1 VASKAGIPSDHLGYF
16 ARIKGEVRRFGIFA
30 LLRAA
35 EARAPGLPRIGRS
48 RAPGQNIADLAHTAS
63 MEFPGPTV
71 ESLEPAPSGR
81 VRVRSLFLGL
91 TGPMGALPMHLTEYA
106 SYERRYAK
114 KQPFGAFLDLITDRM
129 LQFFY
134 RAWADSQPAAQA
146 DRTGDDR
153 FARYLGAITGAQDAA
168 PEAGPFPARRR
179 LAYAGLFASRR
190 SAAVIEDGLTRV
202 LRSPV
207 QVREF
212 IPRWRQL
219 APEDQTRLG
228 APEPQNQ
235 LGGGALLGRSVL
247 SAADTFRVTVRP
259 ASFEDYR
266 SCLPGGERHQLA
278 KAAIDAL
285 APSHL
290 DWELLLQIDAAAV
303 EPARLD
309 GRTALGWTG
318 WLAPKNTTG
327 VRADARIPKSWGPVA
342 H

>member
-1 VASKAGIPSDHLGYF
+1 MASKAGIQADHLVF
-16 ARIKGEVRRFGIFA
+16 LARVKGEVRRFGIFA

-48 RAPGQNIADLAHTAS
+48 RTPSQNIADLAHTPS

-91 TGPMGALPMHLTEYA
+91 TGPMGALPLHLTEYA
-106 SYERRYAK
+106 AYERRYAK
-114 KQPFGAFLDLITDRM
+114 KRPFGAFLDLITDRM

-134 RAWADSQPAAQA
+134 RAWADSQPSAQA
-146 DRTGDDR
+146 DRAADDR
-153 FARYLGAITGAQDAA
+153 FARYLGALSGAVDAA
-168 PEAGPFPARRR
+168 PEGGPFPARRR

-190 SAAVIEDGLTRV
+190 SAAVLEDGLSRV

-207 QVREF
+207 QVREYV
-212 IPRWRQL
+212 PRWRQL
-219 APEDQTRLG
+219 EPEDQTRLG
-228 APEPQNQ
+228 RPEPQNQ
-235 LGGGALLGRSVL
+235 LGCGALVGRSVL
-247 SAADTFRVTVRP
+247 SAADTFRIVVQP
-259 ASFEDYR
+259 ANFADYR

-290 DWELLLQIDAAAV
+290 DWELLLQIEGAAV

-309 GRTALGWTG
+309 GRAALGWTG
-318 WLAPKNTTG
+318 WLAPKDPRG
-327 VRADARIPKSWGPVA
+327 VRADARLPKSWGVLSL
-342 H
+342 